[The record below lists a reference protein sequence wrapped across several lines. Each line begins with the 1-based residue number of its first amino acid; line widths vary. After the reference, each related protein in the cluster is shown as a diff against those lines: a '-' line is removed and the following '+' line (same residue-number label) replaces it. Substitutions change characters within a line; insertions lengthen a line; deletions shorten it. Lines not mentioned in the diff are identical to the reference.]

1 MQAVDERMDEG
12 RNAKK
17 SARVIFNVFSSLLC
31 WLFCGQLWLGERFR
45 VFWREQWRRGPSRL
59 LQLIK
64 TMPRDDNDNKHL
76 PVEPLKNCW
85 HVNVHVTYYH
95 AGHTML
101 NTQTW
106 LSQAGSVHEAGQ
118 RRESETQRQTEVE
131 RRGKRDYARSPSQ
144 ALHMIFANGTNVRC
158 MLKVNNKM

>member
-1 MQAVDERMDEG
+1 
-12 RNAKK
+12 
-17 SARVIFNVFSSLLC
+17 
-31 WLFCGQLWLGERFR
+31 
-45 VFWREQWRRGPSRL
+45 
-59 LQLIK
+59 
-64 TMPRDDNDNKHL
+64 
-76 PVEPLKNCW
+76 
-85 HVNVHVTYYH
+85 
-95 AGHTML
+95 ML

-118 RRESETQRQTEVE
+118 RRESETERQTEVE